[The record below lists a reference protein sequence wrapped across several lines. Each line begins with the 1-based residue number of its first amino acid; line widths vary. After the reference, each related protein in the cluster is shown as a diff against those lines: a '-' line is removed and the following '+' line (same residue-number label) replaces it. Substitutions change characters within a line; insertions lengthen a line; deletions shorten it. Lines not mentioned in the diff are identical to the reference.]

1 MKNNEYILLHQ
12 FIKSSI
18 QLNGFFGAVDICKNI
33 YNSTEHCIQSKATK
47 IFSKISRLIEKLK
60 ELDQDGA
67 IVTSCLSIALLVH
80 LLLSLNNIN
89 SELKIGVNLVNDVDI
104 ISHAWVESINKMFNE
119 ESEKYYEITS
129 INIMEE

>member
-1 MKNNEYILLHQ
+1 MKRNEYILLLQ

-18 QLNGFFGAVDICKNI
+18 QLNGFFNTVEICRNI
-33 YNSTEHCIQSKATK
+33 YNSTEHSVVYKTK
-47 IFSKISRLIEKLK
+47 KTFKKIIRLINELK
-60 ELDQDGA
+60 ELDSDGV

-89 SELKIGVNLVNDVDI
+89 SQLKIGVNLINDIDI
-104 ISHAWVESINKMFNE
+104 ISHAWVESMDKTFNE
-119 ESEKYYEITS
+119 ESEKYFEITS